1 MALKISSDEELPTVN
16 MTSMIDV
23 VLVLILFFMVGTQ
36 FNQEERNIDIKL
48 PGVST
53 MNSMMPAPKS
63 REIQIAANGIAYLD
77 GQPVSML
84 ELSQRLSEMRR
95 MFPDLAVAIR
105 ADANAKYGDVAS
117 AYGAINKSGVTKM
130 AVVGIQNE
138 KIR

>member
-1 MALKISSDEELPTVN
+1 MALKISSDDELPTVN

-53 MNSMMPAPKS
+53 MNSMMPAPKR
-63 REIQIAANGIAYLD
+63 REVQIAANGITYLD
-77 GQPVSML
+77 GQQVSVL
-84 ELSQRLSEMRR
+84 ELSQRLTDMRR
-95 MFPDLAVAIR
+95 TFPDLKVTVR
-105 ADANAKYGDVAS
+105 ADANARHGDVVPV
-117 AYGAINKSGVTKM
+117 YGAIDKSGATM

-138 KIR
+138 KLR

>member
-53 MNSMMPAPKS
+53 LNSMMPAPKR
-63 REIQIAANGIAYLD
+63 REVQIAANGTAYLD
-77 GQPVSML
+77 GQPVSVL
-84 ELSQRLSEMRR
+84 ELSQRLTDMRR
-95 MFPDLAVAIR
+95 TFPDLKVTVR
-105 ADANAKYGDVAS
+105 ADAELKLRDVYPV
-117 AYGAINKSGVTKM
+117 YGAINKSGAEL

-138 KIR
+138 KLR